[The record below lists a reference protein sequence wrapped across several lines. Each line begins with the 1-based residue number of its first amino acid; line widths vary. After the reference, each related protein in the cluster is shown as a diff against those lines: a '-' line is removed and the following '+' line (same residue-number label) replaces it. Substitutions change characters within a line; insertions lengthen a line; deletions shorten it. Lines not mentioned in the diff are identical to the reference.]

1 MKSTHTSQYHDAIAT
16 LIATRKE
23 RGVTQVK
30 LAEALGKPQSFVA
43 KFEGRERRL
52 DIVEFLAICQA
63 LGADPLLLLQKAGL
77 IRQTEK

>member
-16 LIATRKE
+16 LITTRKE
-23 RGVTQVK
+23 RGITQVK

-63 LGADPLLLLQKAGL
+63 LGADPVTLLQKAGL
-77 IRQTEK
+77 VSEAKE